1 MTDQSIDHK
10 GSKNTKTH
18 EETGFNKAF
27 FLTFVSSWSE

>member
-10 GSKNTKTH
+10 GWKNTKTH

-27 FLTFVSSWSE
+27 FFVRSS